1 MQIEKFSLYEFL
13 LLPEDKKEE
22 MLLIYKHVKIDV
34 DCKKWEHWIDVK
46 EVQYQL
52 KKEITYQLMID
63 VVSKQIKSELL
74 TIDAHVFF
82 ATFNAISK
90 SILEITE
97 IENNAMGHI
106 PTANEIIASEEVG
119 GFEAFGYLPELDKLA
134 GGDIL
139 KYEAV
144 KKLSWDDCFSK
155 LAYDARNTKY
165 QNKIMDLMSKKND

>member
-13 LLPEDKKEE
+13 LLHEEKKEE
-22 MLLIYKHVKIDV
+22 MLLIYKHVKIEV
-34 DCKKWEHWIDVK
+34 DCKNWLWIDVK
-46 EVQYQL
+46 ETQHTL
-52 KKEITYQLMID
+52 KKQITYQIIID
-63 VVSKQIKSELL
+63 IVSKQIKSELL

-90 SILEITE
+90 SVLEITE
-97 IENNAMGHI
+97 IENNAMWHV
-106 PTANEIIASEEVG
+106 PTANEMIASEEVG

-139 KYEAV
+139 KYEAI
-144 KKLSWDDCFSK
+144 KRLSWDDCFSK

-165 QNKIMDLMSKKND
+165 QNKIIDLMNKKND